1 MTPLRQRMIDAMV
14 LRGFAARTQE
24 TYLCAVGQM
33 ARHHHLSPELLNDEQ
48 VQAYLLYLLQD
59 RHRSR
64 STVNI
69 TSCALRFLVCDV
81 LGQTERRA
89 QIPLGRQPQRLP
101 EVLSRAEVATL
112 LAAPMSLKARAFLST
127 AYASGLRLSE
137 LCNLRGCDIDSA
149 PDRMCIRVVQ
159 GKGGQDRY
167 ALLTPELLELLRTY
181 WRNCRTGTNGTSG
194 ADWLFPSRS
203 NPTRCMDRGSGQ
215 RYYYLARDAAG
226 ITKIGGIHTLR
237 HCFATHLL
245 EAGVDL
251 NSISKLLGHAQLSTT
266 SRYLRMARPGY
277 SAGGDALSLLS
288 QLPKLTPT
296 PRPRP
301 APQPSH

>member
-1 MTPLRQRMIDAMV
+1 MTPLRLRMIDAMV

-33 ARHHHLSPELLNDEQ
+33 ARHHHLSPELLTDEQ

-81 LGQTERRA
+81 LGQVERRA

-127 AYASGLRLSE
+127 AYCFG
-137 LCNLRGCDIDSA
+137 
-149 PDRMCIRVVQ
+149 PVKYQ
-159 GKGGQDRY
+159 
-167 ALLTPELLELLRTY
+167 
-181 WRNCRTGTNGTSG
+181 
-194 ADWLFPSRS
+194 
-203 NPTRCMDRGSGQ
+203 
-215 RYYYLARDAAG
+215 AA
-226 ITKIGGIHTLR
+226 
-237 HCFATHLL
+237 
-245 EAGVDL
+245 
-251 NSISKLLGHAQLSTT
+251 
-266 SRYLRMARPGY
+266 
-277 SAGGDALSLLS
+277 
-288 QLPKLTPT
+288 
-296 PRPRP
+296 
-301 APQPSH
+301 